1 MVAEVSLLPH
11 DMPHAL
17 TNSTSK
23 LFMTFLLT
31 PSFFFASHLPPQ
43 NVCAAER
50 GPNNHRR
57 APMGEPLPVCMIKIS
72 LATR

>member
-11 DMPHAL
+11 NMPRAL

-23 LFMTFLLT
+23 LFMTSLLT
-31 PSFFFASHLPPQ
+31 PLLPFFASPLPPQ

-57 APMGEPLPVCMIKIS
+57 APTGEPLPACMIE
-72 LATR
+72 LA